1 MPCTLKWA
9 LITREINPSTKVTFQ
24 GGQTNTTQAEDVYK
38 HTRLWLQW
46 DACFQCEFPHIV
58 FQGARFK
65 AFAPQSCYWSKYLW
79 DTSWIWEFWLSWS
92 HWWNPP
98 RISQTKPNPKHSSVL
113 LYLPAPI
120 FYSSFR
126 KKRLQPL
133 PLLTLS
139 PWVLQAARA
148 QLKRFFHQWHSHP
161 LPHLNLLNKETPA
174 LEILCSLSFDSSP
187 LLFLLLVVT
196 AILPH
201 PSPSWSP
208 PRA

>member
-1 MPCTLKWA
+1 MHALSVNFHTLSFK
-9 LITREINPSTKVTFQ
+9 EPSSKPLLPKVAI
-24 GGQTNTTQAEDVYK
+24 GQN
-38 HTRLWLQW
+38 
-46 DACFQCEFPHIV
+46 I
-58 FQGARFK
+58 
-65 AFAPQSCYWSKYLW
+65 W
-79 DTSWIWEFWLSWS
+79 DTFWIWDFWLSWP

-98 RISQTKPNPKHSSVL
+98 PISQTKPNPKHSSVL
-113 LYLPAPI
+113 LYLPPSI

-148 QLKRFFHQWHSHP
+148 QLKRFFLQWHSHP

-187 LLFLLLVVT
+187 LLFLLLLL
-196 AILPH
+196 LPY
-201 PSPSWSP
+201 
-208 PRA
+208 